1 MSGYLFLALIT
12 LSLPAADSSKP
23 SVEEAAR
30 KVLES
35 RCLSCHGEKGMSGL
49 DMRQRETL
57 LKGGQRGPAVIPGK
71 SVESLVYEAAAQV
84 GELKMPPGQKPIP
97 AEELEILR
105 QWIDQGLPWTS
116 ANTDPPRAE
125 PLWWSFRR
133 PQRPSVPRV
142 QQAGESSDPIDAFIL
157 TKLDEKGLTPAPR
170 ADKQSLIR
178 RAYFDLVG
186 LPPSPARVEK
196 FVNDPSPKAYENLID
211 ELLASPQ
218 YGERWGRHWL
228 DVVRY
233 ADTGGYETDIY
244 YRNAWRYRDYVVRA
258 FNQDRRYDRFLQEQ
272 IAGDEI
278 FPDDLN
284 LDKSYKISPQ
294 KLEHL
299 EARIATGFYTLG
311 PEIHESNMDAK
322 KLLNE
327 KLTDWTDTTGAVF
340 MGLTLGCARCH
351 NHKFD
356 PISQKDYYRFQA
368 IFAGSKETD
377 YPVVMAMS
385 VADQKQHYPRVI
397 AVEEARV
404 AYRLFEKRIKDRII
418 QPRKKEFPPEVV
430 AAFEV
435 PEDQRTMEQKEQAA
449 PLVEIY
455 ASIKMDEALTP
466 EEKQEQRV
474 LYERIAK
481 ALLEIP
487 ERDAQGT
494 RFDGI
499 LDLPVASGLGHREP
513 ELVPSIDVLARGD
526 LGAEQE
532 KVNPGLPTVFG
543 AAVQM
548 DEYTPH
554 SALPRNRKKLALWLS
569 QPDHP
574 LTARVMVN
582 RIWQWHFG
590 RGIVSTPND
599 FGRQGQA
606 PTHPELLDWLATE
619 FMARGWSIK
628 AMHRLI
634 MLSQTYQRSS
644 LDADAKNLK
653 LDPENRYLWRMNRQ
667 RLEAE
672 VLWDTMHAV
681 SGTLNLKMGGRP
693 VTPSLAEDEMN
704 ALGSLWQWPV
714 SADPTEH
721 DRRGLYILVR
731 RNYPYPMFQVFDG
744 PENAVSCPERDV
756 TTVAPQALWFL
767 NNRVSY
773 QQAQEFAGRLVRET
787 GENPSDWVEQA
798 WRLALGRSP
807 SEMEKRE
814 ALEMIEKL
822 SGKGIRSE
830 EPQGLPPALA
840 RIGIV
845 RGAALTKLCLSVF
858 NLTEF
863 AYVD

>member
-1 MSGYLFLALIT
+1 MSSYLYLILIT
-12 LSLPAADSSKP
+12 LSLPAADSLKP

-30 KVLES
+30 KVLEN
-35 RCLSCHGEKGMSGL
+35 RCLACHGGSAMSGL
-49 DMRQRETL
+49 DLRQREAL
-57 LKGGQRGPAVIPGK
+57 LKGGQRGPAVVPGK
-71 SVESLVYEAAAQV
+71 AMESLLYEAAAQL
-84 GELKMPPGQKPIP
+84 GELKMPPGEKPIP

-105 QWIDQGLPWTS
+105 QWIDQGLPWASTS
-116 ANTDPPRAE
+116 SDPPKTG
-125 PLWWSFRR
+125 PIWWAYRK
-133 PQRPSVPRV
+133 PQRPPVPRLKSG
-142 QQAGESSDPIDAFIL
+142 GERVHPIDAFIL
-157 TKLDEKGLTPAPR
+157 AKLEEKGLTPAPM
-170 ADKQSLIR
+170 ADKQTLIR

-186 LPPSPARVEK
+186 LPPPPEQVEK
-196 FVNDPSPKAYENLID
+196 FVNNPSPRVYENLID

-258 FNQDRRYDRFLQEQ
+258 FNQDRPYDRFLQEQ

-278 FPDDLN
+278 WPDDLN
-284 LDKSYKISPQ
+284 LDKSYKISPR

-299 EARIATGFYTLG
+299 EARMGTGFYTLG
-311 PEIHESNMDAK
+311 PEIHESNMDSK

-385 VADQKQHYPRVI
+385 VADQKQHYPRTI

-404 AYRLFEKRIKDRII
+404 AYRLFEKKVKDRVI
-418 QPRKKEFPPEVV
+418 QPRKKEFPPDVV

-435 PEDQRTMEQKEQAA
+435 PEDQRTMEQMEQAV
-449 PLVEIY
+449 PLVEAY
-455 ASIKMDEALTP
+455 ASLKVEQVLTP

-474 LYERIAK
+474 LYEKIAK
-481 ALLEIP
+481 TLLEVP
-487 ERDAQGT
+487 EKDAQGT

-499 LDLPVASGLGHREP
+499 LDLPMASVLGHREP
-513 ELVPSIDVLARGD
+513 ELVPTIDVLERGD
-526 LGAEQE
+526 LGAEKE
-532 KVNPGLPTVFG
+532 KVSPGLPSVFE
-543 AAVQM
+543 AAIQM
-548 DEYTPH
+548 DEYTPR
-554 SALPRNRKKLALWLS
+554 SAIPRNRKKLALWLS

-590 RGIVSTPND
+590 QGIVSTPND
-599 FGRQGQA
+599 FGRQGQP

-619 FMARGWSIK
+619 FVSGGWSIK
-628 AMHRLI
+628 SMHRLI
-634 MLSQTYQRSS
+634 MLSEAYQRSS
-644 LDADAKNLK
+644 RYADTKDLK

-672 VLWDTMHAV
+672 ALWDAMHAV

-693 VTPSLAEDEMN
+693 VTPPLAEDEMN

-721 DRRGLYILVR
+721 SRRGLYILVR

-767 NNRVSY
+767 NNRISF
-773 QQAQEFAGRLVRET
+773 QQAQEFAGRLVREA

-807 SEMEKRE
+807 SAMERRE
-814 ALEMIEKL
+814 ALELIEKL
-822 SGKGIRSE
+822 SAKGIRSDNL
-830 EPQGLPPALA
+830 QGLPPALA
-840 RIGIV
+840 GIGAT